1 MQASKEQLK
10 CISRLPTQAAFDIL
24 RKSRE
29 KRWTAEGLMLQAL
42 PAYEG
47 KKPRIEI
54 YGLCVSASKKTAKR
68 AHDRN
73 RMKRRLKAAASEVLP
88 VHAAQNMDYMVT
100 ARYGTNNRDFELL
113 KKDLIWCLKKLDLL
127 KKADG

>member
-1 MQASKEQLK
+1 MQASKEQLNS
-10 CISRLPTQAAFDIL
+10 ISRLPTQAAFDIL

-42 PAYEG
+42 PTYQG
-47 KKPRIEI
+47 KKPRTEI

-73 RMKRRLKAAASEVLP
+73 RMKRRLKAVASEILP
-88 VHAAQNMDYMVT
+88 VHASENMDYMIS
-100 ARYGTNNRDFELL
+100 ARYGTNERDFDLL
-113 KKDLIWCLKKLDLL
+113 RKDLIWCLKKLDLL
-127 KKADG
+127 KPG